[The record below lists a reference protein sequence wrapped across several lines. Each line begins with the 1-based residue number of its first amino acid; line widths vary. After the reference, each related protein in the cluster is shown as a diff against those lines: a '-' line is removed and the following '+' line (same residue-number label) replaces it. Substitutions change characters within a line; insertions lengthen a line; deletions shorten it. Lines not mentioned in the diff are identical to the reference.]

1 MSKSNV
7 TKIEEEEEIGNIL
20 QQFICRVP
28 KKNHDA
34 MMQIAKQ
41 ANDIIS
47 KHGALRGE
55 YFQLSSTENMID
67 WTNIAKTISA
77 NQDEEIWLEQIF
89 YRDSKHRD
97 EYMAECGNDEHM
109 KQLYK
114 QFMDLIT
121 PGSNPILGEFIRL
134 EVKIRCQQ

>member
-20 QQFICRVP
+20 EQFICRVP

-47 KHGALRGE
+47 KYGALRGE

-67 WTNIAKTISA
+67 WTNIAKTISD

-97 EYMAECGNDEHM
+97 EYMVECGNDEHM
-109 KQLYK
+109 KQFTNSLWILSRR
-114 QFMDLIT
+114 D
-121 PGSNPILGEFIRL
+121 PIPSWVSSSASR
-134 EVKIRCQQ
+134 

>member
-1 MSKSNV
+1 MIKSNV
-7 TKIEEEEEIGNIL
+7 TKIEEEIEIGNIV

-28 KKNHDA
+28 KNNDDA

-41 ANDIIS
+41 ANDIIR
-47 KHGALRGE
+47 KDGALRGE

-67 WTNIAKTISA
+67 WTNIAKTSSA

-89 YRDSKHRD
+89 YRDGKHRD

-121 PGSNPILGEFIRL
+121 PGSNPIMGEFIHL
-134 EVKIRCQQ
+134 EV